1 MEENYENSLFIEYND
16 IDFLISVGQYDK
28 ELNFKI
34 IETETIPSKGIQDG
48 KIINLEESVKS
59 LKSGLSAIEKKTNII
74 FKEANVIT
82 NQKNFDCINVT
93 GYKKMN
99 GNQILEDDISFIL
112 NDLKKKISDIEKN
125 KTIIHLFNTKFI
137 LDKNYIKNLP
147 IGLFG
152 DFYSHQ
158 LTFFLMDNNDLKN
171 IKTLLNKS
179 NLNLNRIIL
188 KSFSDGISLVNNNNS
203 GSFINI
209 CIGEKDSQII
219 FFYNSAY
226 SYFQNFNFGSNLI
239 YNDIAKVCSLD
250 LDEVKKLIKDT
261 SFDKIEKKE
270 KELINQKYFKNKNFR
285 KISLEHVKEIIIARV
300 DEITDIIF
308 RKNINLNNLEIKNL
322 PIYLTLKDINI
333 FINLRQTFK
342 NSFKEDSKLVE
353 NDNNILN
360 KINNTQIFGELIS
373 KGWSSEAIPVAQ
385 RKNSLFQRFFSVFFD

>member
-1 MEENYENSLFIEYND
+1 
-16 IDFLISVGQYDK
+16 
-28 ELNFKI
+28 
-34 IETETIPSKGIQDG
+34 
-48 KIINLEESVKS
+48 
-59 LKSGLSAIEKKTNII
+59 
-74 FKEANVIT
+74 
-82 NQKNFDCINVT
+82 
-93 GYKKMN
+93 MN

-188 KSFSDGISLVNNNNS
+188 KSFSDGISLVNNHNN

-209 CIGEKDSQII
+209 CIGEKDSHII

-261 SFDKIEKKE
+261 SFDEMENKE

-285 KISLEHVKEIIIARV
+285 KLSLEHVKEIIIARV
-300 DEITDIIF
+300 EEITDTIF
-308 RKNINLNNLEIKNL
+308 RNNINLKNLEKKNL

-333 FINLRQTFK
+333 FINLKQTFK
-342 NSFKEDSKLVE
+342 NSFKEDLKLVQ

-360 KINNTQIFGELIS
+360 KTNNTQIFGELIS
-373 KGWSSEAIPVAQ
+373 RGWSSEAIPVVQ